1 MAFHT
6 VTLPSQLCECPLQGS
21 ESPGEQPRVSS
32 SQGQRAG
39 TSPDPDI
46 VLQHLLPSLCS
57 HTGRQMGDIASDLGA
72 VRPCGCLLQ
81 GQRPTE
87 APDGEKRLCMHI
99 SEHGCAVACWV
110 HMCEHYGLH
119 IMVSVSHQRPPHG
132 LLWSRPGFM
141 HSGAMFTRPS
151 PEHPLAYRN
160 PRTTRSSVHL
170 PALRTAGWLFPTPLY
185 QFQGH

>member
-1 MAFHT
+1 
-6 VTLPSQLCECPLQGS
+6 
-21 ESPGEQPRVSS
+21 
-32 SQGQRAG
+32 
-39 TSPDPDI
+39 
-46 VLQHLLPSLCS
+46 
-57 HTGRQMGDIASDLGA
+57 MGDIASGLGA

-132 LLWSRPGFM
+132 LCVEQ
-141 HSGAMFTRPS
+141 TRF
-151 PEHPLAYRN
+151 Y
-160 PRTTRSSVHL
+160 
-170 PALRTAGWLFPTPLY
+170 ALRSNVYSPFP
-185 QFQGH
+185 